1 MPIEIAG
8 LTLYSTDEIV
18 GMFKGKVK
26 AATIRTYI
34 RTGKMKGQ
42 KVGNSWYV
50 SGGNL
55 REFF

>member
-1 MPIEIAG
+1 MQIEISG
-8 LTLYSTDEIV
+8 LTLYLTDEIV
-18 GMFKGKVK
+18 KMFKGKVT

-50 SGGNL
+50 S
-55 REFF
+55 